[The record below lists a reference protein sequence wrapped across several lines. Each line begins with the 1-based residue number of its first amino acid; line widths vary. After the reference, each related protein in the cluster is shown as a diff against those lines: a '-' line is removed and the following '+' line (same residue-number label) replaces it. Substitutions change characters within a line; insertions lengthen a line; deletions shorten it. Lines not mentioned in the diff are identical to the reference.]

1 MWFEFYLGSDANWLG
16 VQSVPLFVSHR
27 RLRTRKK
34 FRPAL
39 APWCLDSGAFTELST
54 LGEWRTTPTE
64 YLAAIERYEN
74 EVGLLQ
80 WAAPQ
85 DWMCEPWIIKKTG
98 RSVAEHQQKTVTN
111 FLTLRESTTT
121 VIPAIQ
127 GWTVDD
133 YLRCWEM
140 YDKAGVDLEAAPV
153 VGLGSVCRR
162 QSTFQAEHIVQRL
175 QPLRLHGFGMK
186 RQAIQRFGAL
196 LKSADSM
203 AWRWAGHYKPEPWC
217 TKKGCQNCWHYAEKW
232 RTETLSG
239 PKTLFGA

>member
-1 MWFEFYLGSDANWLG
+1 MSFEFYLGSDAHWLG
-16 VQSVPLFVSHR
+16 VKSVPLFVSHR

-74 EVGLLQ
+74 EVGLLE

-85 DWMCEPWIIKKTG
+85 DWMCEPWITKKTG

-121 VIPAIQ
+121 VIPALQ

-140 YDKAGVDLEAAPV
+140 YDKAGVDLEAENV

-196 LKSADSM
+196 LKSSDSM
-203 AWRWAGHYKPEPWC
+203 AWKMAGRWRTEPWC
-217 TKKGCQNCWHYAEKW
+217 TKKDCSNCWHYAEKW